1 MEVRIRPNVSFIKF
15 LITIKTKKQ
24 LEAVLSTATTD
35 QIKAV
40 LEIIGNLISGNI
52 AFHSVYIH
60 KLKRFKD
67 LLDNLWNS
75 RDALAVKKTILCE
88 NLNALFLVFD
98 AVKPF
103 IRRIEDVI

>member
-1 MEVRIRPNVSFIKF
+1 MEVRIRPNISFIKF

-52 AFHSVYIH
+52 AFHSEYIH

-67 LLDNLWNS
+67 LLDNLWN
-75 RDALAVKKTILCE
+75 RWDAPAVKKMILCE

-103 IRRIEDVI
+103 IQRIEDVI